1 MIKILIAD
9 DHAIVREGLRK
20 IVAIDSQMS
29 VVGEAENGSQLLNLI
44 RETPADVVILDM
56 SMPGRNGLET
66 LKDLK
71 RSNPSLPVIVLS
83 MYPANQYAVRALRAG
98 AAGYMTKESAPEE
111 LVTAIKKVCQGGKY
125 ITFEVGELLANHVIT
140 KTANEPHKSL
150 SDREFQVFIMLAAG
164 KTVGQIAGE
173 LSLSGKTVSA
183 HRAKI
188 IEKMGVTTNAEL
200 IRYALEHNLM

>member
-1 MIKILIAD
+1 
-9 DHAIVREGLRK
+9 
-20 IVAIDSQMS
+20 
-29 VVGEAENGSQLLNLI
+29 
-44 RETPADVVILDM
+44 
-56 SMPGRNGLET
+56 LET

-71 RSNPSLPVIVLS
+71 RSTPSLPVIVLS

-140 KTANEPHKSL
+140 KSANEPHKSL
-150 SDREFQVFIMLAAG
+150 SDREFQVFIMLASG
-164 KTVGQIAGE
+164 KTVGQIASE
-173 LSLSGKTVSA
+173 LSLSSKTVSA